1 MLDLSKGKLLECLSW
16 QEDRCDVLFWRFPDG
31 DHGIKNGADLIVQ
44 EFQVAQFVYLGE
56 CGDMFGPGN
65 HKLTTDNIPILTR
78 LKSWK
83 YDSGAPFKSDLYF
96 FSTQLFKGNKWNS
109 QNPIMMW
116 DDNLEIVRFRAMGFY
131 DFRITDPSL
140 FMKRVSGSNENLY
153 LDQFSNLMCAQI
165 VSVFNDALV
174 ISNIPMVDVVIRSK
188 ELGEALLPL
197 INPVLIAKYGIEISS
212 FTVENVSIPPALRE
226 VIDRNIRTGIEA
238 SLNDYVKY
246 QIIEPPKS
254 NQNSVKGLSTEVAI
268 GLSIAQKVMKLMGV
282 EEFRSDFKFS
292 LFDEK

>member
-1 MLDLSKGKLLECLSW
+1 
-16 QEDRCDVLFWRFPDG
+16 
-31 DHGIKNGADLIVQ
+31 
-44 EFQVAQFVYLGE
+44 
-56 CGDMFGPGN
+56 
-65 HKLTTDNIPILTR
+65 
-78 LKSWK
+78 
-83 YDSGAPFKSDLYF
+83 
-96 FSTQLFKGNKWNS
+96 
-109 QNPIMMW
+109 MMW
-116 DDNLEIVRFRAMGFY
+116 DDNLENVRFRAMGFY

-197 INPVLIAKYGIEISS
+197 INPVLIEKYGIEISS

-246 QIIEPPKS
+246 QIIEHPKS

-282 EEFRSDFKFS
+282 EKFRSDFKFS
-292 LFDEK
+292 LFDKK

>member
-83 YDSGAPFKSDLYF
+83 YDSREPFKSDLYF

-116 DDNLEIVRFRAMGFY
+116 DDNLEIVRFRAMGF
-131 DFRITDPSL
+131 
-140 FMKRVSGSNENLY
+140 
-153 LDQFSNLMCAQI
+153 
-165 VSVFNDALV
+165 
-174 ISNIPMVDVVIRSK
+174 
-188 ELGEALLPL
+188 
-197 INPVLIAKYGIEISS
+197 
-212 FTVENVSIPPALRE
+212 
-226 VIDRNIRTGIEA
+226 
-238 SLNDYVKY
+238 
-246 QIIEPPKS
+246 
-254 NQNSVKGLSTEVAI
+254 
-268 GLSIAQKVMKLMGV
+268 
-282 EEFRSDFKFS
+282 
-292 LFDEK
+292 

>member
-1 MLDLSKGKLLECLSW
+1 
-16 QEDRCDVLFWRFPDG
+16 
-31 DHGIKNGADLIVQ
+31 
-44 EFQVAQFVYLGE
+44 
-56 CGDMFGPGN
+56 
-65 HKLTTDNIPILTR
+65 
-78 LKSWK
+78 
-83 YDSGAPFKSDLYF
+83 
-96 FSTQLFKGNKWNS
+96 
-109 QNPIMMW
+109 
-116 DDNLEIVRFRAMGFY
+116 
-131 DFRITDPSL
+131 
-140 FMKRVSGSNENLY
+140 
-153 LDQFSNLMCAQI
+153 MCAQI

-254 NQNSVKGLSTEVAI
+254 NQNSVKGL
-268 GLSIAQKVMKLMGV
+268 
-282 EEFRSDFKFS
+282 
-292 LFDEK
+292 